1 MRVASKA
8 MVGLA
13 LVASVG
19 LAGCGEAG
27 EPSIMDK
34 DTLVAGVRPDLPGI
48 GLKRPDGAFEG
59 FDVDVARQV
68 GERLGKRVEFVQ
80 SFAADRERLLLERRA
95 DLVLTFWVRPDWKL
109 RLTFAGPYYPS
120 YQDILVRAGER
131 AIRGVRDLKGR
142 KICAVK
148 GAGAADQVTKE
159 RGVAAEQVSAQDY
172 DQCAAMLRSRSI
184 DAITTNDTILAGIK
198 LRQGQDFRLLNA
210 RFGEQRT
217 GIGMRRGDPD
227 GCEAVNKAI
236 TQMYQDGTM
245 TKLMHK
251 WFKGSGLDLSVI
263 EVPEFEGCL

>member
-1 MRVASKA
+1 MRFSSNALVVVA
-8 MVGLA
+8 MVA
-13 LVASVG
+13 CAA
-19 LAGCGEAG
+19 LAGCGGADES
-27 EPSIMDK
+27 SIMDK

-48 GLKRPDGAFEG
+48 GLKGHDGAFAG

-68 GERLGKRVEFVQ
+68 GARLGKRVEFVQ

-120 YQDILVRAGER
+120 YQDILVRADER

-142 KICAVK
+142 RICAVR

-159 RGVAAEQVSAQDY
+159 RGVAAEQVSARSY
-172 DQCAAMLRSRSI
+172 DECAAMLRSRNI

-210 RFGEQRT
+210 KFGEQRT
-217 GIGMRRGDPD
+217 GIGMRRDDTD

-245 TKLMHK
+245 AKLMRK
-251 WFKGSGLDLSVI
+251 WFGGAGLDLSVI